1 MRVELNALF
10 RQYPLTGTG
19 QHLEHLVAALR
30 AGYPDIEIVERVPG
44 PRLRGRAGKVWW
56 EQVAWP
62 AAASRSEAVPHVPH
76 LAPPV
81 AMARAIVTAHDAIP
95 WVLPEY
101 GAGRLRRLYNLLVRV
116 GLRRTRHVIAVSHW
130 TRRDLT
136 RVLGVPADRIHVV
149 HNGIAAS
156 LTPTPN
162 ARDSS
167 IRQHYGLPARFALYL
182 GALDARKNLG
192 VLLRAWPEIWAAT
205 GVALAVVGRAPR
217 PASSA
222 YVDWFRG
229 YGDVPWLHVI
239 GEVPEEDKAGLYRAA
254 TVFVFPSRSEGFGLD
269 PLEAM
274 ACGVPVVASDA
285 TSVPEVLGQAAVFAG
300 PDDVEAWQTSVAD
313 VLSDPNRA
321 ASLRDAGIARAREF
335 TWELAAEGTMAVYAK
350 AAE

>member
-1 MRVELNALF
+1 MRVEFNAYF
-10 RQYPLTGTG
+10 RLSPLTGTG

-30 AGYPDIEIVERVPG
+30 AGYPDVEIVERVPG
-44 PRLRGRAGKVWW
+44 RRLQGRAGKVWW

-62 AAASRSEAVPHVPH
+62 AAARRSADVLHAPH

-81 AMARAIVTAHDAIP
+81 TVPRAIVTAHDAIP
-95 WVLPEY
+95 WVLPAY
-101 GAGRLRRLYNLLVRV
+101 GAGRLRWLYTSLVRL
-116 GLRRTRHVIAVSHW
+116 GLRRTRQVIAVSHW
-130 TRRDLT
+130 TRRDLV

-156 LTPTPN
+156 LTPTP
-162 ARDSS
+162 AAGDAS
-167 IRQHYGLPARFALYL
+167 IREHYGLPARFALYL

-205 GVALAVVGRAPR
+205 GAALAVVGRAPR
-217 PASSA
+217 PVSPV

-229 YGDVPWLHVI
+229 HEDAPWLHVI

-254 TVFVFPSRSEGFGLD
+254 AVFVFPSRYEGFGLD

-285 TSVPEVLGQAAVFAG
+285 ASVPEVVGDAAVFAA

-335 TWELAAEGTMAVYAK
+335 TWERAAEATMAVYAR
-350 AAE
+350 ATG